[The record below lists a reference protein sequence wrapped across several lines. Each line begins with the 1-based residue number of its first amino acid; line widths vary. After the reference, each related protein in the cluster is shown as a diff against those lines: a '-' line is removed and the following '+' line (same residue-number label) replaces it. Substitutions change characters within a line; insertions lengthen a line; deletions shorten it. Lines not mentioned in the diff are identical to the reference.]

1 MPKNER
7 KSEYELL
14 RQRNIRERNAMF
26 KDILKAKKKVNKV
39 FKKKISAATKKNG
52 PNLDSV
58 FNEKKDDAWKPNI
71 LKAKKKVKRVS
82 KKKIS
87 AYRESNKETNNR
99 YYLKGKRNGK
109 VKGLLSKQLREDLF
123 ENHPDVLL
131 AISVCGVCYRV
142 FKTKEELGVHKTA
155 DHANVKERNRDCYID
170 DNKYKCPKCDEI
182 KKVGHVVWFA
192 KHLRYCGKDKKK
204 ANAILG
210 PDDVDVKE

>member
-39 FKKKISAATKKNG
+39 FKKEISAANKKNG

-58 FNEKKDDAWKPNI
+58 FNEKKDVAWTPDI
-71 LKAKKKVKRVS
+71 LKAKKKVYS
-82 KKKIS
+82 YP
-87 AYRESNKETNNR
+87 YREYYKDTKNR
-99 YYLKGKRNGK
+99 YSLKGKR
-109 VKGLLSKQLREDLF
+109 KGLLSKQLREDLF
-123 ENHPDVLL
+123 ENPPDVLL
-131 AISVCGVCYRV
+131 AISVCVVCYRV

>member
-39 FKKKISAATKKNG
+39 FKKEISAANKKNG

-58 FNEKKDDAWKPNI
+58 FNEKKDVAWTPDI
-71 LKAKKKVKRVS
+71 LKAKKKVYSYS
-82 KKKIS
+82 KKYENYQDTK
-87 AYRESNKETNNR
+87 NR
-99 YYLKGKRNGK
+99 YYLKGKRYGK
-109 VKGLLSKQLREDLF
+109 VKGLLSKKLREDLF
-123 ENHPDVLL
+123 ENPPDVLL
-131 AISVCGVCYRV
+131 AISVCVVCYRV